1 MLVSDTCSRVER
13 LKLKLNCFFVVWV
26 RLEFFV
32 LSDAVHCFQLVGVVL
47 WLYVLIIVILD
58 GLLTFLL
65 VEEVTGEQKL
75 IVLLQE
81 LRLVNLVSDFED
93 LVDRG
98 THIRHSRVYLDFL

>member
-1 MLVSDTCSRVER
+1 
-13 LKLKLNCFFVVWV
+13 
-26 RLEFFV
+26 
-32 LSDAVHCFQLVGVVL
+32 VL

-58 GLLTFLL
+58 RFFTFLL
-65 VEEVTGEQKL
+65 VEEETGEQKL

-98 THIRHSRVYLDFL
+98 TGIGHSRVY